1 MTKPQ
6 MTKPRMTANRVSA
19 LAYLSAHPGA
29 STADMDRACRTAR
42 GGHRWMYAVVD
53 RMIRAGLVVR
63 GPARTE
69 SARGG
74 AVGLYAVGPNVDSI
88 KAGVILH
95 GSLG

>member
-1 MTKPQ
+1 MTS
-6 MTKPRMTANRVSA
+6 NRLAV
-19 LAYLSAHPGA
+19 LAYLTAHPGA
-29 STADMDRACRTAR
+29 STADVDRACRTAR
-42 GGHRWMYAVVD
+42 GGHKWMYALVA
-53 RMIRAGLVVR
+53 RMIRAGLVTR

-74 AVGLYAVGPNVDSI
+74 AVGLYAAGPNVDSI